1 MTPALP
7 ELQIGHMA
15 KATEVEQYP
24 IGGDRIPMLIHDD
37 FGLVNIPKH
46 SQNPLSQ
53 VPRPQ
58 FQEPLEPRFQRG
70 TRGTIDQN
78 HNNII

>member
-37 FGLVNIPKH
+37 FGLVNIVQIVHIRLPCH
-46 SQNPLSQ
+46 GPAARS
-53 VPRPQ
+53 
-58 FQEPLEPRFQRG
+58 
-70 TRGTIDQN
+70 
-78 HNNII
+78 